1 MSRTKRYWPLLAVTL
16 VVLTVGACSR
26 GDQTEAK
33 PDTAAQAVGPKHQ
46 RVAIKTNKGDIEIEL
61 YADKAPKTVENFL
74 KYVDDGFYKGTIFH
88 RVIKDFMVQG
98 GGYDAELQRK
108 PTRDPIPN
116 EANNGLR
123 NETGTVA
130 MARTSQPHSATSQF
144 FINVKDNKFLDFTA
158 ETPQGWGYA
167 VFGRVVAGMDV
178 VTAIEQSPTTDKD
191 NAFRDLPET
200 AVVIE
205 TIARK

>member
-1 MSRTKRYWPLLAVTL
+1 MKWHWPLVAVTL
-16 VVLTVGACSR
+16 VLLTVGACSR
-26 GDQTEAK
+26 GDKTDTK
-33 PDTAAQAVGPKHQ
+33 PDAAAQAASQKHQ
-46 RVAIKTNKGDIEIEL
+46 RVVIRTNKGDIEIEL
-61 YADKAPKTVENFL
+61 YADKAPKSVENFL
-74 KYVDDGFYKGTIFH
+74 KYVDDGFYKDTLFH

-108 PTRDPIPN
+108 PTRDPITN

-123 NETGTVA
+123 NENGTVA

-191 NAFRDLPET
+191 GGFRDIPET

>member
-1 MSRTKRYWPLLAVTL
+1 MLAMTL

-26 GDQTEAK
+26 GDKTEAK
-33 PDTAAQAVGPKHQ
+33 PDAAAQATSPKHQ
-46 RVAIKTNKGDIEIEL
+46 RLLIKTNKGDIEIEL

-88 RVIKDFMVQG
+88 RVIKDFMIQG

-191 NAFRDLPET
+191 NSFRDIPET
-200 AVVIE
+200 TVVIE
-205 TIARK
+205 AIARK